1 MKRASFICA
10 TLISI
15 SLSVAP
21 LEAQPQKE
29 SRPGSQEQKGQPSER
44 ATLTGVVDQSG
55 ENYILA
61 DTERVQPLAVLH
73 GKGFT
78 DDNFARFV
86 GLRVTISGDMV
97 TEGGRKVLYVRNL
110 SDIQRLPPEKK

>member
-1 MKRASFICA
+1 
-10 TLISI
+10 
-15 SLSVAP
+15 
-21 LEAQPQKE
+21 
-29 SRPGSQEQKGQPSER
+29 
-44 ATLTGVVDQSG
+44 
-55 ENYILA
+55 
-61 DTERVQPLAVLH
+61 VLH